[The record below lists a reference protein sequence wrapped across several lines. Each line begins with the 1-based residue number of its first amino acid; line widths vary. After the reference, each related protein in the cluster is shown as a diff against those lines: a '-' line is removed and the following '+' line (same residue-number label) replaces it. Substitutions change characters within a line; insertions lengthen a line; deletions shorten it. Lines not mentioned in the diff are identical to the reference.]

1 MWHKPLHYFTLSLF
15 FQTSKET
22 LPSMLC
28 TVRKL
33 QYMAGWMLKSIIP
46 KILTIGLKLLET
58 NKQKKRNRFTCG
70 VVFTRNAQR
79 YYVTSWSD
87 FNTDFQK

>member
-1 MWHKPLHYFTLSLF
+1 MWHKPLHYFTVLLF

-58 NKQKKRNRFTCG
+58 NKQKKEPVYLGRSIYEECTTILCNIIE
-70 VVFTRNAQR
+70 
-79 YYVTSWSD
+79 
-87 FNTDFQK
+87 

>member
-1 MWHKPLHYFTLSLF
+1 MWHKPLHYFSVSLF

-33 QYMAGWMLKSIIP
+33 QYMTGWMLKSIIP
-46 KILTIGLKLLET
+46 KILTIGLKLLKQT
-58 NKQKKRNRFTCG
+58 NKQKKEPVYLRRSIYEECTTILCNIME
-70 VVFTRNAQR
+70 
-79 YYVTSWSD
+79 
-87 FNTDFQK
+87 

>member
-1 MWHKPLHYFTLSLF
+1 MWHKPLHYFSVSLF

-33 QYMAGWMLKSIIP
+33 QYMTGWMLKSIIP
-46 KILTIGLKLLET
+46 KILTIGLKLL
-58 NKQKKRNRFTCG
+58 KQTKKKEPVYLRRSIYEECTTILCNIME
-70 VVFTRNAQR
+70 
-79 YYVTSWSD
+79 
-87 FNTDFQK
+87 

>member
-1 MWHKPLHYFTLSLF
+1 
-15 FQTSKET
+15 
-22 LPSMLC
+22 MLC

-58 NKQKKRNRFTCG
+58 NKQKKRTGCG

>member
-1 MWHKPLHYFTLSLF
+1 
-15 FQTSKET
+15 
-22 LPSMLC
+22 MLC

-46 KILTIGLKLLET
+46 KILTIGLKLLKQT
-58 NKQKKRNRFTCG
+58 NKKKNRFTCG

>member
-1 MWHKPLHYFTLSLF
+1 MWHKPLHYFSVSLF

-33 QYMAGWMLKSIIP
+33 QYMTGWMLKSIIP

-58 NKQKKRNRFTCG
+58 NKKKRTGLLAAFYLRGMHN
-70 VVFTRNAQR
+70 
-79 YYVTSWSD
+79 D
-87 FNTDFQK
+87 IM

>member
-1 MWHKPLHYFTLSLF
+1 MWHKPLHYFSVSLF

-33 QYMAGWMLKSIIP
+33 QYMTGWMLKSIIP
-46 KILTIGLKLLET
+46 KILTIGLKLL
-58 NKQKKRNRFTCG
+58 KQKKKEPVYLRRSIYEECTTILCNIME
-70 VVFTRNAQR
+70 
-79 YYVTSWSD
+79 
-87 FNTDFQK
+87 

>member
-1 MWHKPLHYFTLSLF
+1 MWHKPLHYFSVSLF

-33 QYMAGWMLKSIIP
+33 QYMTGWMLKSIIP
-46 KILTIGLKLLET
+46 KILTIGLKLLKQT
-58 NKQKKRNRFTCG
+58 NKQTKKRTG
-70 VVFTRNAQR
+70 LLAA
-79 YYVTSWSD
+79 
-87 FNTDFQK
+87 

>member
-46 KILTIGLKLLET
+46 KILTIGLKILET
-58 NKQKKRNRFTCG
+58 NKQKKEPVYLRRSIYEECTTILCNIME
-70 VVFTRNAQR
+70 
-79 YYVTSWSD
+79 
-87 FNTDFQK
+87 

>member
-1 MWHKPLHYFTLSLF
+1 
-15 FQTSKET
+15 
-22 LPSMLC
+22 MLC

-46 KILTIGLKLLET
+46 KILTIGLKRLET
-58 NKQKKRNRFTCG
+58 NKQKNRFTCG

>member
-1 MWHKPLHYFTLSLF
+1 MWHKPLHYFSVSLF

-33 QYMAGWMLKSIIP
+33 QYMTGWMLKSIIP
-46 KILTIGLKLLET
+46 KILTIGLKLLKQT
-58 NKQKKRNRFTCG
+58 NKKKNRFTCG

>member
-1 MWHKPLHYFTLSLF
+1 MWHKPLHYFSVSLF

-33 QYMAGWMLKSIIP
+33 QYMTGWMLKSIIP

-58 NKQKKRNRFTCG
+58 NKKKEPVYLRRSIYEECTTILCNIME
-70 VVFTRNAQR
+70 
-79 YYVTSWSD
+79 
-87 FNTDFQK
+87 

>member
-1 MWHKPLHYFTLSLF
+1 MWHKPLPYFSVSLF

-33 QYMAGWMLKSIIP
+33 QYMTGWMLKSIIP
-46 KILTIGLKLLET
+46 KILTIGLKLL
-58 NKQKKRNRFTCG
+58 KQTKKKEPVYLRRSIYEECTTILCNIME
-70 VVFTRNAQR
+70 
-79 YYVTSWSD
+79 
-87 FNTDFQK
+87 

>member
-1 MWHKPLHYFTLSLF
+1 MWHKPLHYFSVSLF

-33 QYMAGWMLKSIIP
+33 QYMTGWMLKSIIP
-46 KILTIGLKLLET
+46 KILTIGLKLL
-58 NKQKKRNRFTCG
+58 KQTKKKEPVYLRRSIYEECTTILCNIIE
-70 VVFTRNAQR
+70 
-79 YYVTSWSD
+79 
-87 FNTDFQK
+87 